1 MKNNQVYDS
10 KNMIERYNKSIKQNC
25 FRLIRMVNNLID
37 ITKVNSGY
45 MQLSLKKCNIVSLI
59 EDIVASVSDY
69 VKYKKLDIT
78 FDTNTEEKII
88 CCDDDKIERIILNLL
103 SNAIKFTPNNGNIF
117 VNLIDR
123 GDYVVITVKDTG
135 IGIPKDKQEIIFER
149 FHQVNKSL
157 TRENEGSGIGLSI
170 VKSFVE
176 MHGGEIRVISKEG
189 LGSEFIILLP
199 TNLDK
204 NISDKID
211 MLENF
216 NKVEKIS
223 IEFSDIYL

>member
-1 MKNNQVYDS
+1 
-10 KNMIERYNKSIKQNC
+10 
-25 FRLIRMVNNLID
+25 
-37 ITKVNSGY
+37 
-45 MQLSLKKCNIVSLI
+45 
-59 EDIVASVSDY
+59 
-69 VKYKKLDIT
+69 
-78 FDTNTEEKII
+78 
-88 CCDDDKIERIILNLL
+88 
-103 SNAIKFTPNNGNIF
+103 
-117 VNLIDR
+117 
-123 GDYVVITVKDTG
+123 
-135 IGIPKDKQEIIFER
+135 
-149 FHQVNKSL
+149 
-157 TRENEGSGIGLSI
+157 
-170 VKSFVE
+170 